1 MSRDGVDHSGES
13 AEGSPAAPK
22 DLAARALVVIGAM
35 MRLSVVAVIGALVG
49 AILMFTIGVASTL
62 DAISGYVQD
71 QEGEQTAGD
80 GLVAMTEV
88 VAALDEFLF
97 GLLLLVFAAGVYQ
110 LFLAPDL
117 PRAEVRRQ
125 LPLWIHVT
133 NLTQLKIRLVEL
145 VVVVLVVQFFRVVLI
160 EFDDLD
166 WSALVVPIAI
176 AVFAGLIWVLD
187 GVDGRSDDT

>member
-1 MSRDGVDHSGES
+1 V
-13 AEGSPAAPK
+13 AT
-22 DLAARALVVIGAM
+22 RALVIIGAM

-62 DAISGYVQD
+62 DAIIGYVRD
-71 QEGEQTAGD
+71 EDGEQTAGD

-117 PRAEVRRQ
+117 SRAEVRRH

-166 WSALVVPIAI
+166 WSALVVPIAV

>member
-1 MSRDGVDHSGES
+1 VNREEVDHPEES
-13 AEGSPAAPK
+13 AHGSPAAPN
-22 DLAARALVVIGAM
+22 DVTTRALVVIGAM

-71 QEGEQTAGD
+71 HDGEQTAGD

-110 LFLAPDL
+110 LFSAPDL
-117 PRAEVRRQ
+117 PRAEVRRH

-166 WSALVVPIAI
+166 WSALVVPIAVAI
-176 AVFAGLIWVLD
+176 FSGLIWVLD
-187 GVDGRSDDT
+187 GVDRRSDDT